1 MEEMRCVLV
10 DSVGSPS
17 SRVSLLQTVRQ
28 RGMMGGKMERK
39 ESGRSAEGRNK
50 GMNAQNPSPGCG
62 FSPFIACSLE
72 K

>member
-1 MEEMRCVLV
+1 MLSTGRQ
-10 DSVGSPS
+10 
-17 SRVSLLQTVRQ
+17 RWQSLLQGKFPCFKLSR
-28 RGMMGGKMERK
+28 RAEMGGKMERK
-39 ESGRSAEGRNK
+39 KSGRSAEGRNK